1 MQRLHNWAISLN
13 YLCCFCLGQLEIDD
27 MAENRPLKMADL
39 AALAGVSKST
49 VSRALADSPLIPVE
63 TKERI
68 RALAKEHSYRLNK
81 RARNFASKSTL
92 TIAVVIPDTEEKDWR
107 LTDPFFLELLGS
119 IADTLDSNQ
128 HELLLAK
135 TASSTKEWALNHVRH
150 GTCDGIILVGQGVQ
164 HEEINRLARDED
176 IPLVVWGGLMDDQA
190 YCTVGSDNR
199 LGGEK
204 AGKHLLDRGRRHIAF
219 FGDTRLPE
227 VALRYK
233 GFRSAMER
241 EGIPRD
247 PALEVEA
254 PFGSVG
260 AYEAIT
266 EFLDRGVQFD
276 GIFASSDIIAM
287 ATIRALRERDFSI
300 PADVSIV
307 GYDDIALSTY
317 YSPPL
322 TTVRQDC
329 QAGGFELV
337 SRLLTIISGGKA
349 DPLMLPTELVERVST

>member
-1 MQRLHNWAISLN
+1 
-13 YLCCFCLGQLEIDD
+13 
-27 MAENRPLKMADL
+27 MADKKPLKMADL

-49 VSRALADSPLIPVE
+49 VSRALADSPLIPAE

-68 RALAKEHSYRLNK
+68 RALAKEHNYRLNK
-81 RARNFASKSTL
+81 RARNFATKDTL

-119 IADTLDSNQ
+119 IADTLDSRR

-135 TASSTKEWALNHVRH
+135 TASSMKDWALSHVRH
-150 GTCDGIILVGQGVQ
+150 GTCDGIILIGQGVQ
-164 HEEINRLARDED
+164 HEEINKLARDED
-176 IPLVVWGGLMDDQA
+176 IPFVVWGGLLEDQA

-204 AGKHLLDRGRRHIAF
+204 AGHHLIERGCKRIAF
-219 FGDTRLPE
+219 FGDPRLPE
-227 VALRYK
+227 VGLRYA
-233 GFRSAMER
+233 GFVT
-241 EGIPRD
+241 
-247 PALEVEA
+247 ALEKAGLTSDPDLEVVA
-254 PFGSVG
+254 PFGAERTYKAIATFMDG
-260 AYEAIT
+260 AP
-266 EFLDRGVQFD
+266 DFD

-287 ATIRALRERDFSI
+287 SAIRALRERGLSI
-300 PADVSIV
+300 PEDVSIV

-329 QAGGFELV
+329 QAGGRELV
-337 SRLLTIISGGKA
+337 ARLLTIIEGGIA
-349 DPLMLPTELVERVST
+349 EPLMLPTDLVARAST